1 MKVKDSNTN
10 MNDTDNKQEF
20 QMDDESVLTYLLQ
33 HVRGLSPVSSTDDLA
48 LTEEITFS

>member
-1 MKVKDSNTN
+1 
-10 MNDTDNKQEF
+10 MNETENNQDF
-20 QMDDESVLTYLLQ
+20 QMDDESVLSYLLQ